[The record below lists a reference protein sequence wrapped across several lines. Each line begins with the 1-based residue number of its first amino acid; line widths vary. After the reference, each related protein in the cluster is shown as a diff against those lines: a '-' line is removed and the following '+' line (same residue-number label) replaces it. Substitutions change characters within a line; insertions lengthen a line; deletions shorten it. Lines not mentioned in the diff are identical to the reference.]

1 MLLGTLA
8 SSILGNELAG
18 KRVTRAAEE
27 QLKVFN
33 LIQDEHFRGC
43 SWIGDPS

>member
-18 KRVTRAAEE
+18 KRVTRAAER
-27 QLKVFN
+27 VIRA
-33 LIQDEHFRGC
+33 IQ
-43 SWIGDPS
+43 SI